1 MVLKIYG
8 MHSKNKINLYFMY
21 WYRESLMSES
31 PHSRLMFFKST
42 LHTFYTF
49 FSKISLSHFNKSIQS
64 FHVYSIS
71 IPIVD
76 YRNLYS
82 YSGGQFCS
90 SHDGT
95 AVATACTAFITS
107 FDPHTIQQSIGIFWC
122 YVIQVTIMSFNNIFT
137 FHTKPVYFL

>member
-8 MHSKNKINLYFMY
+8 MHSKNKINLYLMY
-21 WYRESLMSES
+21 WYRKSLMSES

-42 LHTFYTF
+42 LKKFYAF
-49 FSKISLSHFNKSIQS
+49 FSKISLSHLSRSIQS

-76 YRNLYS
+76 YRNLFVIFWWS
-82 YSGGQFCS
+82 VNCS
-90 SHDGT
+90 SHDG
-95 AVATACTAFITS
+95 TACTAFITS